1 MKNTFKEN
9 EKNGKKSELQTKIVN
24 YKVKQRSGGTNI
36 DNIIEKNEAEKKAE
50 YYGAG
55 GKDEVSELEKGGRR
69 EKKITR

>member
-1 MKNTFKEN
+1 MKNTFKGNKKN
-9 EKNGKKSELQTKIVN
+9 EKKSELQTKIE
-24 YKVKQRSGGTNI
+24 VKQRSGGTNI
-36 DNIIEKNEAEKKAE
+36 HNIIDKNEAEKKAE